1 MFRIKIIQTVFLMKN
16 IIFALFSCL
25 SMATYAQT
33 DEIEI
38 LERQRFAAQVNK
50 DMDVLQK
57 IFGEDLLY
65 THSGGST
72 DNKESYLLSIKNG
85 KSRYDNIDV
94 EKIGVKYFNR
104 NKTAQVNGQITIRN
118 EGSPPNHLK
127 YAVLYIKKPKLGWQL
142 VMWQSLKLAN

>member
-1 MFRIKIIQTVFLMKN
+1 MSKMKN
-16 IIFALFSCL
+16 TFFFFFFFLAL
-25 SMATYAQT
+25 ATYAQT

-50 DMDVLQK
+50 NMDVLEK
-57 IFGEDLLY
+57 IFGHDLLY
-65 THSGGST
+65 THSGGNT
-72 DNKESYLLSIKNG
+72 DNKETYLISIQNG

-94 EKIGVKYFNR
+94 EKVGVKYFNR